1 MQAWLKGRPQGV
13 RRRMTLSLSAAAVL
27 LVLLGG
33 EAKAATVTVG
43 SPLTAGFG
51 GQYSS
56 SPSGTWVNSAI
67 AEPGSSVA
75 SPVSGTIV
83 RWRMLGNYSGGP
95 FRLRVLRPDGTGKFT
110 GAGTSQPFNPIP
122 LMQKGA
128 LQTFDTSLPINAGD
142 LIGLDVTTGTQI
154 PVAGVTGSHVINWFP
169 ALPDG
174 SSLAP
179 PYNFDNV
186 ELGFNADVE
195 STPPVT
201 TQTKKKCK
209 KKKHKRPAASAKKK
223 KCKKKKKR

>member
-1 MQAWLKGRPQGV
+1 MQVSLRSRLIGA
-13 RRRMTLSLSAAAVL
+13 RRMAALFGAAASL
-27 LVLLGG
+27 FLALGTDTQ
-33 EAKAATVTVG
+33 AATVTVG
-43 SPLTAGFG
+43 SPLTVSFG
-51 GQYSS
+51 GVFGSA
-56 SPSGTWVNSAI
+56 PSGTWVNSQL

-83 RWRMLGNYSGGP
+83 RWRMIGNYSGGP

-110 GAGTSQPFNPIP
+110 GAGTSAPFALAP
-122 LMQKGA
+122 LMQKGG
-128 LQTFDTSLPINAGD
+128 LQTFSTSLPINAGD
-142 LIGLDVTTGTQI
+142 VIGLDVTSGTEI
-154 PVAGVTGSHVINWFP
+154 PVAGVTGSHVINWNP

-174 SSLAP
+174 DSSAA
-179 PYNFDNV
+179 PYNFNDV

-209 KKKHKRPAASAKKK
+209 KKKHKRSAASAKKK